1 MLNEYSFKEA
11 TMDMLRSSIHD
22 DAKFCHDFMTVNADE
37 FETESIVEIIAVQHE
52 IQDELSDC
60 LLRVNNRKCGID
72 EMIMI
77 YTKNAKKMK
86 ELRIEIMELFEEA
99 KANKKVLEEAK
110 EN

>member
-11 TMDMLRSSIHD
+11 TMDMLRESIRD
-22 DAKFCHDFMTVNADE
+22 DAAFCRDFMTANAEE
-37 FETESIVEIIAVQHE
+37 FEYESVVEIIAVQHE
-52 IQDELSDC
+52 VTDELADC

-77 YTKNAKKMK
+77 NTKNAKKMK

-99 KANKKVLEEAK
+99 KVNKKVLEEAK